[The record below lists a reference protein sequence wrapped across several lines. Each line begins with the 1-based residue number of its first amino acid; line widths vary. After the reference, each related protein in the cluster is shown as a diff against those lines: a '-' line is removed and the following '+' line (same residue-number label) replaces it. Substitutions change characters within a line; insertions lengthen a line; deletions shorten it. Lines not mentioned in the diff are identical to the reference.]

1 MRAGA
6 KAGCG
11 GMILAYDFSGLAP
24 NELRG
29 GTANDL
35 RGYYL
40 GGETDFCRLMTGA
53 TIDAEFRIESAG
65 SLLVILSALPKLES
79 SVGTVASPERTCVNP
94 ITLAEAAFP

>member
-1 MRAGA
+1 MSAGARYRRIARKHMRAGA

-40 GGETDFCRLMTGA
+40 GGETDFCRLMAGA
-53 TIDAEFRIESAG
+53 KSMQNFVSN
-65 SLLVILSALPKLES
+65 LPDH
-79 SVGTVASPERTCVNP
+79 C
-94 ITLAEAAFP
+94 

>member
-11 GMILAYDFSGLAP
+11 GMILAQWFSS

-40 GGETDFCRLMTGA
+40 GGETDFCRLTAGA
-53 TIDAEFRIESAG
+53 KSMQNFVSN
-65 SLLVILSALPKLES
+65 LPDH
-79 SVGTVASPERTCVNP
+79 C
-94 ITLAEAAFP
+94 